1 MIKLQEESV
10 KIMEKPRNEPYL
22 DVRGLKTYFFTEKGV
37 VKALDGV
44 DISIAKGEIYGL
56 VGESGCG
63 KSVTALS
70 IMDLVK
76 PPGAMVS
83 GNVSI
88 EGYNVASHLGKIRT
102 IKYISDKEVVVK
114 THDRAAKKHDY
125 IMSNIRGRK
134 VSMIFQ
140 EPTLALNPVLTIGDQ
155 IVDAIMAHN
164 KKELADAIIRME
176 SLRQRDIE
184 NIVDSC
190 RGLANKKEISE
201 RVGEWCWSNGLPDLT
216 EFMIELIESS
226 LGRDTVVDKISKEIM
241 EVRSEKGMGII
252 IKTSEN
258 EANARRFFELTL
270 RSDPI
275 RKRTP
280 EHEEMDLGVIK
291 SIKQLMRDKIILFK
305 LEKVLFGWSA
315 NKRLREQAWKRGVE
329 LLRRVRLSNA
339 ESIMREYPHE
349 LSGGMQQRCL
359 IAMALSADPMLLL
372 ADEPT
377 TALDVTTQFQIL
389 KLIRETN
396 LSRGISVLFIT
407 HDLAVVA
414 SLCHRVGVMYAGSI
428 VEESSVEDL
437 FRNQKHPYTS
447 GLMRAIP
454 RPNLDVEKRYR
465 FESIGGSV
473 PNLIDPPSGCRFHPR
488 CKFRMDICDQKK
500 PKLVDLGGSHRV
512 ACFLYSDDAEGDV
525 NE

>member
-1 MIKLQEESV
+1 MLEEKV
-10 KIMEKPRNEPYL
+10 MEKPPNEPYL
-22 DVRGLKTYFFTEKGV
+22 NVCGLKTYFFIEKGT

-44 DISIAKGEIYGL
+44 DLTIGKGEIYGL

-76 PPGAMVS
+76 PPGAVVS
-83 GNVSI
+83 GNVFI
-88 EGYNVASHLGKIRT
+88 EGYNVASDLDKVRS
-102 IKYISDKEVVVK
+102 IKYNSNKKVVIK
-114 THDRAAKKHDY
+114 THDRAVKKHDY
-125 IMSNIRGRK
+125 VMSNIRGRK

-140 EPTLALNPVLTIGDQ
+140 EPSLALNPVLTIGDQ

-164 KKELADAIIRME
+164 KKELADAILKME
-176 SLRQRDIE
+176 SLRQADIE
-184 NIVDSC
+184 NLVVSS
-190 RGLANKKEISE
+190 RGLANKKEMGKT
-201 RVGEWCWSNGLPDLT
+201 VGEWCWSNGLSDLG
-216 EFMIELIESS
+216 EFVIELIESP
-226 LGRDTVVDKISKEIM
+226 LNTNIVVEKISREIM
-241 EVRSEKGMGII
+241 GARSKKGVGII
-252 IKTSEN
+252 AKTMEY
-258 EANARRFFELTL
+258 ETIRRRLFELML
-270 RSDPI
+270 RSGSKGNNAADHA
-275 RKRTP
+275 K
-280 EHEEMDLGVIK
+280 MDLEEIHSIK
-291 SIKQLMRDKIILFK
+291 SMMKGKFLIFA
-305 LEKVLFGWSA
+305 LEKVLFGWGA
-315 NKRLREQAWKRGVE
+315 NRRLKEQAWKRGVE
-329 LLRRVRLSNA
+329 LLKRVSLSNT

-359 IAMALSADPMLLL
+359 IAMALSANPMLLL

-428 VEESSVEDL
+428 VEESSVDDL
-437 FRNQKHPYTS
+437 FKNPKHPYTT

-454 RPNLDVEKRYR
+454 RPNLNIEKGYR

-473 PNLIDPPSGCRFHPR
+473 PNLIDPPGGCRFHPR
-488 CKFRMDICDQKK
+488 CKFKMDICDQKK
-500 PKLVDLGGSHRV
+500 PKLVDLGGNHKV
-512 ACFLYSDDAEGDV
+512 ACFIYSDDAEEDV
-525 NE
+525 YE